1 MFLPSITPEGIAQ
14 EIASRMIGARAVA
27 INDLLNAFRN
37 FPAMYRLMNVL
48 LNPVPGQSLTIQEL
62 NSAMTELLTVYN
74 RNTENNPNLNPA
86 QKAVGKL
93 ANQAF
98 VSMVYDSIVSRL
110 RMVSY

>member
-74 RNTENNPNLNPA
+74 RNPA